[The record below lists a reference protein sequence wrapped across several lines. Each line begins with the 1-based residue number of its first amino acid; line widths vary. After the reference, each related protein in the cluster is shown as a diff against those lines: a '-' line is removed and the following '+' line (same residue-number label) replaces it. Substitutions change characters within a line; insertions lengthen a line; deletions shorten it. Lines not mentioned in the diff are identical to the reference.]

1 MQEGIA
7 WTPIKYFD
15 NAVVCQLI
23 EEKKPSPGI
32 MAVLDDV
39 CAQLH
44 GVKEGADRTLKDK
57 LSAAC
62 GRNKHFQNIGTGFA
76 IHHYAGTKW
85 CNLSRPSPIV
95 SKSAGVVNYDVDG
108 FCERNKDVFNVDLLE
123 LMKSSQSAFIQRLFS
138 EQVDRSTKRRP
149 QTSGAKIKQQGIFQ

>member
-1 MQEGIA
+1 MKSSSFFLLFPPSSSQEEYVQEGIA

-32 MAVLDDV
+32 MAVMDDV

-62 GRNKHFQNIGTGFA
+62 GRNKHFQNIGSGFA
-76 IHHYAGTKW
+76 IHHYAGRK
-85 CNLSRPSPIV
+85 C
-95 SKSAGVVNYDVDG
+95 
-108 FCERNKDVFNVDLLE
+108 
-123 LMKSSQSAFIQRLFS
+123 S
-138 EQVDRSTKRRP
+138 ECSNIAIR
-149 QTSGAKIKQQGIFQ
+149 

>member
-32 MAVLDDV
+32 MAVMDDV

-62 GRNKHFQNIGTGFA
+62 GRNEHFQNIGSGFA
-76 IHHYAGTKW
+76 IHHYAGRKHSTLNASKYFEAFAIKLHF
-85 CNLSRPSPIV
+85 NRSR
-95 SKSAGVVNYDVDG
+95 K
-108 FCERNKDVFNVDLLE
+108 L
-123 LMKSSQSAFIQRLFS
+123 
-138 EQVDRSTKRRP
+138 RR
-149 QTSGAKIKQQGIFQ
+149 